1 LLKARSRKLSLVLI
15 LAMLMTMFAG
25 LGTASA
31 ATTYEAVI
39 VPTFGLGAGTDT
51 YAIEIKVDQAL
62 SISVYDVVTISLPN
76 AITIAGNNVDVRNTL
91 DPSLDVCVVVPSEL
105 PGTNVKNAFDTNIGV
120 NVGAT
125 KKSIDIN
132 FAKYTPTA
140 GQGLMYVYIN
150 NAQRSSTT
158 EDLVATIMGNSSAFP
173 TGTVTI
179 GKYISGAGT
188 MATVKSVK
196 SINTAGGEI
205 DTITIVETKP
215 NTWKNGDT
223 IKLKLPAG
231 FGWDGT
237 PIVSGNWL
245 LAGQNSLLG
254 HFTVGVSSTD
264 DRLLTITF
272 NNLPTARTTTARI
285 DLADKGGLPGG
296 EPGLVKIK
304 VTDDSVA
311 KLGEISVR
319 IYGDNTTDQD
329 LVIAKMVDY
338 NVTVEE
344 DEIKEVVAGW
354 DGTELGSFKI
364 VEDLAGS
371 LIPGREISLTLPEG
385 VKWNT
390 NAASGNWPNLG
401 NTAPNVV
408 KIENESGNVA
418 FVTNNPTSATN
429 NGRTLKFVLQN
440 PAGGFTKSKIIFKKL
455 QVSIRPDFKGDLEI
469 EVGGNAGVQGTVKVA
484 EVKPAVTLENDGKAK
499 IIIGAQNQEVGD
511 IIIKESVREAI
522 NTVKAGGTPHIKMT
536 LPEGAKWAVKPTVEV
551 TEGDISVDSVST
563 NGGEL
568 TINFKSTSSQ
578 PSTIKLSNVKITTN
592 RVVPEGDIKVSISR
606 DSAALTNNAAADKFD
621 LTTITSVVIGQC
633 VTPAPGAGAGEF
645 KIGSNIY
652 YVNGIAKVMDVA
664 PYIKN
669 DRTYVPMRYLGE
681 MLGAEVVWDDAA
693 RTVTLT
699 KADTTVVF
707 TIGSTSYTVNGEA
720 KTADVAPEITN
731 DRTMLPARFV
741 AEAFGAIVGWD
752 PATQTVLIQQQ

>member
-1 LLKARSRKLSLVLI
+1 
-15 LAMLMTMFAG
+15 
-25 LGTASA
+25 
-31 ATTYEAVI
+31 
-39 VPTFGLGAGTDT
+39 
-51 YAIEIKVDQAL
+51 
-62 SISVYDVVTISLPN
+62 
-76 AITIAGNNVDVRNTL
+76 
-91 DPSLDVCVVVPSEL
+91 
-105 PGTNVKNAFDTNIGV
+105 
-120 NVGAT
+120 
-125 KKSIDIN
+125 
-132 FAKYTPTA
+132 
-140 GQGLMYVYIN
+140 
-150 NAQRSSTT
+150 
-158 EDLVATIMGNSSAFP
+158 
-173 TGTVTI
+173 
-179 GKYISGAGT
+179 

-215 NTWKNGDT
+215 NSWKNGDT

-231 FGWDGT
+231 FAWDGT

-245 LAGQNSLLG
+245 LAGQSNIALVG
-254 HFTVGVSSTD
+254 GVPTVNGAGADFTANVSTD
-264 DRLLTITF
+264 GRLLTITF
-272 NNLPTARTTTARI
+272 NNLPATRTTTARI
-285 DLADKGGLPGG
+285 DLADVGAVLTGGA
-296 EPGLVKIK
+296 PGLVKIK
-304 VTDDSVA
+304 VDDDSIA
-311 KLGEISVR
+311 KLGEITLN

-522 NTVKAGGTPHIKMT
+522 DTVKAGGTPHIKMT

-606 DSAALTNNAAADKFD
+606 DSAALTNNAAAAKFD